1 MDAPSAV
8 SMEVSMCVF
17 FLLARE
23 KKCGDR
29 RVLENVKSHHK
40 KGAKNRGKKK
50 QERVELYDE
59 TYERKQKRQ
68 KELSWFQSFIA
79 LKRDTELHSIRVCR
93 D

>member
-1 MDAPSAV
+1 
-8 SMEVSMCVF
+8 
-17 FLLARE
+17 
-23 KKCGDR
+23 
-29 RVLENVKSHHK
+29 VLENVKSYQ
-40 KGAKNRGKKK
+40 KGQIGKKK
-50 QERVELYDE
+50 NERVELYDE

>member
-1 MDAPSAV
+1 
-8 SMEVSMCVF
+8 VF

-23 KKCGDR
+23 KKCGDPKG
-29 RVLENVKSHHK
+29 VGKCEKHHQVQI
-40 KGAKNRGKKK
+40 GKKK
-50 QERVELYDE
+50 KHERVELYDE

>member
-1 MDAPSAV
+1 
-8 SMEVSMCVF
+8 
-17 FLLARE
+17 
-23 KKCGDR
+23 
-29 RVLENVKSHHK
+29 VLENVKSHHQVQI
-40 KGAKNRGKKK
+40 GKKK
-50 QERVELYDE
+50 KHERVELYDE

>member
-8 SMEVSMCVF
+8 SMEVSMCV
-17 FLLARE
+17 LSAR
-23 KKCGDR
+23 
-29 RVLENVKSHHK
+29 
-40 KGAKNRGKKK
+40 AGKKK
-50 QERVELYDE
+50 WRSKGVGKCEKSPPDHLIGKKKKHERVELYDE